1 MLIQNNNIYNI
12 GSFTNTHDKL
22 PMGIYRLRQNPRTFE
37 FYLIKVEDFK
47 IPSKLY
53 GDLSSADRILNTY
66 KNSDKNLAALFL
78 GSQGSGKTIE
88 AKLICSKANVPTI
101 IIDEY
106 FDDSNIINF
115 LSSPELEGCIIFID
129 EYEKLYSNSQEETIM
144 LQLLDGACNAKHL
157 FLLTANSTNR
167 MSGHLLNRPS
177 RIFYR
182 KSYTGI
188 ESDVLEEILDN
199 ELINQKWRDELNEV
213 FNKFTELTFDIV
225 MSLLR
230 EVNLYDESPIK
241 CAKMMNFVP
250 QPVYVEITQ
259 IFNDGSIVSGDPM
272 TLDFADND
280 FDIKIYKNANIDSG
294 YKWKS
299 ISVKDV
305 TRVNKNTWEIK
316 DSNCRIVFTKSS
328 LINQLF

>member
-22 PMGIYRLRQNPRTFE
+22 PMGVYRLRQDPRTFE

-88 AKLICSKANVPTI
+88 AKLICSKADVPTI

-115 LSSPELEGCIIFID
+115 LSSPELEGSIIFID
-129 EYEKLYSNSQEETIM
+129 EYEKLYSYKQDETIM

-157 FLLTANSTNR
+157 FLLTANSANR
-167 MSGHLLNRPS
+167 MSDHLLNRPS

-182 KSYTGI
+182 KTYAGI
-188 ESDVLEEILDN
+188 DFGVLEEILDN
-199 ELINQKWRDELNEV
+199 ELINQKWRDEINEV

-250 QPVYVEITQ
+250 QPVYVEVTQ
-259 IFNDGSIVSGDPM
+259 IFNDGSTRCGETLS
-272 TLDFADND
+272 LDFADKD
-280 FDIKIYKNANIDSG
+280 LEMRIYKNADIESDYQWRSINI
-294 YKWKS
+294 
-299 ISVKDV
+299 KDI
-305 TRVNKNTWEIK
+305 TRVDKNTWETK
-316 DSNCRIVFTKSS
+316 TSTCRIVFTKSS
-328 LINQLF
+328 LINKLF